1 MSGNV
6 LIICIT
12 IVICGVLLAFCH
24 YNEHKEDLSTD
35 RFEYLVQQIEMVK
48 KDHKILSQDFNA
60 FEAAS
65 VEESKQI
72 AAGFEERDEK
82 IFNHEKRIQ
91 ILVKEVFSDD
101 ELISAFDVVLSG
113 NCSP

>member
-12 IVICGVLLAFCH
+12 VVICALLLAFCH

-35 RFEYLVQQIEMVK
+35 RFEYLVQQIEMLR

-65 VEESKQI
+65 TDDSK
-72 AAGFEERDEK
+72 AFADGLEERDRWLERLEK
-82 IFNHEKRIQ
+82 EINDLESRIM
-91 ILVKEVFSDD
+91 
-101 ELISAFDVVLSG
+101 
-113 NCSP
+113 

>member
-1 MSGNV
+1 MSVNV
-6 LIICIT
+6 MIICIT
-12 IVICGVLLAFCH
+12 IIICGVLLAFCH

-35 RFEYLVQQIEMVK
+35 RFEYLLQQIEMVK

-72 AAGFEERDEK
+72 ADGFEERDRKLANQE
-82 IFNHEKRIQ
+82 ERIQ
-91 ILVKEVFSDD
+91 ILASALDAV
-101 ELISAFDVVLSG
+101 ISGDQT
-113 NCSP
+113 